1 MDKLVKYAEQYPLM
15 WGSDLLLLLTG
26 KPLSKKTQNGGT
38 SRIQGR
44 ANFEG
49 ACGPDNVLTVWD
61 EDNDGDTSFAIAH
74 EISHAIGAFHDGE
87 GSAVNCF
94 EVGYIMSP
102 HMIPIPNPSYSPCSI
117 ADIEKFLNEGAADCL
132 FEDTSDPELDVNRVN
147 SCKRFL
153 ARGEQL
159 LRTETDGPCS
169 FRCYT
174 GRKSSFQ
181 LPERE
186 GKRCNK
192 FDSSQICNNGKCT

>member
-26 KPLSKKTQNGGT
+26 KPLSKTTQNGGT
-38 SRIQGR
+38 SQIHGSS
-44 ANFEG
+44 NFEG
-49 ACGPDNVLTVWD
+49 ACGDHNVLTVSD
-61 EDNDGDTSFAIAH
+61 RDNDDDTSFAITH
-74 EISHAIGAFHDGE
+74 EISHAIGASHDGE
-87 GSAVNCF
+87 GTAVYCL

-102 HMIPIPNPSYSPCSI
+102 YMIPIPHPSYSPCSI
-117 ADIEKFLNEGAADCL
+117 ADIEKFLGKAAADCL
-132 FEDTSDPELDVNRVN
+132 FQDTSDPELDVNRAN
-147 SCKRFL
+147 RCKRFL
-153 ARGEQL
+153 ARGQQL

-192 FDSSQICNNGKCT
+192 SDASQICNKVKCT